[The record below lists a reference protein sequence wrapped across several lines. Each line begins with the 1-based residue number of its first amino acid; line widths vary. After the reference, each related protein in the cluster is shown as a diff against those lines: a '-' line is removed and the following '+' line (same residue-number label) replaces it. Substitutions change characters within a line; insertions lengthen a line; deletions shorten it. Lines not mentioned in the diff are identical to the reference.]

1 MYDNCKIKAH
11 NASFFF
17 RVSFYFMYYLLPFL
31 TVAIWAGN
39 AIVNKMSIG
48 VIAPGAIAFY
58 RWLFAVLLMTPF
70 LLPSIIKQWR
80 TIKPHC
86 WKLAFLSLLG
96 MVINQSLGYY
106 AAETT
111 SANHIALLMSLVPLI
126 SMFLSVPLLG
136 QKLSILAVLGA
147 MISFAGL
154 IYMLSF
160 GHPTHLFDQGIRMG
174 DKLLLIAAA
183 VYALYCVLLKRWQM
197 PLTNWQSVYVQS
209 IFAVIILFPM
219 LVSSPSM
226 AISSKAWPL
235 VLYAAI
241 GSSVLAL
248 WMWLISIQRLGADR
262 TAMFMNLMP
271 VIAAFIAWWL
281 LGETLHR
288 YYYLGGGAVLFG
300 VFIAQLKVKIKFSR
314 DLMVEAP

>member
-1 MYDNCKIKAH
+1 
-11 NASFFF
+11 
-17 RVSFYFMYYLLPFL
+17 MYYLLPFL

-58 RWLFAVLLMTPF
+58 RWFFAVLLLTPF
-70 LLPSIIKQWR
+70 LLPSVIKQWK
-80 TIKPHC
+80 TIKPYW
-86 WKLAFLSLLG
+86 WKLAFLSFLG
-96 MVINQSLGYY
+96 MVVNQSLGYY

-111 SANHIALLMSLVPLI
+111 SANHIALLMSLVPLM
-126 SMFLSVPLLG
+126 SMFLGVPLLG
-136 QKLSILAVLGA
+136 QKLSPLAIIGA
-147 MISFAGL
+147 LLSLCGL
-154 IYMLSF
+154 VYMLSF
-160 GHPTHLFDQGIRMG
+160 GHPTQLFSQGIRLG

-209 IFAVIILFPM
+209 IFAVIILFPL
-219 LVSSPSM
+219 LVMSPSM
-226 AISSKAWPL
+226 AITSKALPL

-248 WMWLISIQRLGADR
+248 WMWLIAIQRLGPDK

-281 LGETLHR
+281 LGEELHT
-288 YYYLGGGAVLFG
+288 YYYLGGGAVLLG
-300 VFIAQLKVKIKFSR
+300 VFIAQLKVKIRFSR